1 MGIYSEEPSK
11 NQRIIEEGIRKHENN
26 PEKTDTQEDTKTEG
40 TNSEDKA
47 KDNSDEKVAS
57 KDNDKKEVIK
67 EDTEVEKR
75 DLKNST
81 ENLNY
86 KVVSENVE
94 EGEELE
100 SKTINGEEDESLLE
114 NIKVHKV
121 SFDEF
126 KINGTPS
133 AEVFIS
139 KSSIENNET
148 SSQDKEK
155 LSPSSNHTY
164 SNLSKLNTTSNRSI
178 QKPDKSLDGR
188 NSTSPKR
195 NLSASNSTEKTPN
208 SPQQKTKKKSN
219 EEENKIKIANL
230 TGKFPTK
237 TNSLNIV

>member
-11 NQRIIEEGIRKHENN
+11 NQRIIEEGIRKHEND
-26 PEKTDTQEDTKTEG
+26 PEKTDTQEDTKIKG
-40 TNSEDKA
+40 TNSEEKV
-47 KDNSDEKVAS
+47 KENSDEKVAS
-57 KDNDKKEVIK
+57 EDNDKKEVTK
-67 EDTEVEKR
+67 DDTEVEKR

-86 KVVSENVE
+86 KVVSENLD

-100 SKTINGEEDESLLE
+100 SKIIDDEDEALLE

-139 KSSIENNET
+139 KGSIENNET
-148 SSQDKEK
+148 NSEEKEK
-155 LSPSSNHTY
+155 LSPSSNHAY

-178 QKPDKSLDGR
+178 QKPNKSLDGR

-195 NLSASNSTEKTPN
+195 NLSASNSTEKTQN
-208 SPQQKTKKKSN
+208 SSRQKTNKKSN
-219 EEENKIKIANL
+219 EDENKIKIANL
-230 TGKFPTK
+230 TGKFLNN
-237 TNSLNIV
+237 TNSLNII